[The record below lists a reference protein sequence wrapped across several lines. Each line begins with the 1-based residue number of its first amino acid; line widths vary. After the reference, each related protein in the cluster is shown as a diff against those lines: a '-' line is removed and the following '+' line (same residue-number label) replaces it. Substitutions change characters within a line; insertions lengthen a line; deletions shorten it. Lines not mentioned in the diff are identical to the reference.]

1 MTKCIFFVSARYME
15 TLEKIFNLTL
25 KMKIFNII
33 LLCHIIRANY
43 FIESQKVVI
52 LIEKMI

>member
-1 MTKCIFFVSARYME
+1 ME

-25 KMKIFNII
+25 KMKIFNIF

-43 FIESQKVVI
+43 FIRISKGSIFNWEND
-52 LIEKMI
+52 L